1 MTRAARCAVTVLV
14 LPALAACT
22 ATRPAPSPVVEC
34 ADLAQ
39 QTARTAVCGRDEGVR
54 SLQARFRA
62 EVDAG
67 GTRRTAEGVL
77 VWRTPG
83 DLRVKLFTLAGLT
96 VYDAVWVGD
105 AGRLRGAVRQ
115 PLSGRD
121 ETFALGPSDVPD
133 SPDADLSL
141 VLWALWQPRCTR
153 SPELVA
159 NATYVLDAAPARATG
174 RSVRL
179 AGGAIREETLV
190 RTRRDG
196 AVERVVARYSDYD
209 CSATPLPRRVEIEAP
224 ASGWSARVTILE
236 QALDVTLDDGLF
248 VLPDARETHAG
259 G

>member
-1 MTRAARCAVTVLV
+1 MTRATWCAAAVLA
-14 LPALAACT
+14 LPALAACS
-22 ATRPAPSPVVEC
+22 ASRPAPAPVAEC

-39 QTARTAVCGRDEGVR
+39 QPARTAVCGRDERVR
-54 SLQARFRA
+54 SVQARFRA

-77 VWRTPG
+77 VWRAPG
-83 DLRVKLFTLAGLT
+83 ALRVKLFTLAGLT

-121 ETFALGPSDVPD
+121 ESFALGPSDVPD

-141 VLWALWQPRCTR
+141 VLWSLWQPRCTR

-159 NATYVLDAAPARATG
+159 NATYVLDASPARATG
-174 RSVRL
+174 RSVRI

-190 RTRRDG
+190 RARRDG
-196 AVERVVARYSDYD
+196 TIERVVARYADYD
-209 CSATPLPRRVEIEAP
+209 CGATPLPRRVEIEAP

-236 QALDVTLDDGLF
+236 QALDVTLDDALF
-248 VLPDARETHAG
+248 VVPDARRSHAG